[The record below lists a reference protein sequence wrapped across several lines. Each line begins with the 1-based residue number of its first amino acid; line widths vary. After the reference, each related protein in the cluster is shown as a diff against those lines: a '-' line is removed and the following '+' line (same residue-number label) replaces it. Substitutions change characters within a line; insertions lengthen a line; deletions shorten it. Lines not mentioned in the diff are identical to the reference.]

1 VSRLLAVLILGFA
14 LFAPVISFALLV
26 IKLIFT
32 GLNRRFIP
40 PRRSVAWTQAAVA
53 VLCAAATVYSIG
65 VWSGGFFDIASS
77 PCADKLPANP
87 AYQQSWLP
95 LANACRYLD
104 GTTSPQLV
112 PSYVNP
118 TVFTCLAGAA
128 ICVAL
133 VVWSAVREINYE
145 RASYADE

>member
-1 VSRLLAVLILGFA
+1 MLGFA
-14 LFAPVISFALLV
+14 FFAPVISFALLV
-26 IKLIFT
+26 VKLIFV
-32 GLNRRFIP
+32 GLNRRLIP
-40 PRRSVAWTQAAVA
+40 HRRSVAWAQAAVA
-53 VLCAAATVYSIG
+53 MLCAAATVYSIG

-77 PCADKLPANP
+77 PCAAKLPANP
-87 AYQQSWLP
+87 AYQQSWFP

-104 GTTSPQLV
+104 GTSSRPLV

-133 VVWSAVREINYE
+133 VAWSASREIRYE